1 MAALYVHAA
10 SPGSAARLARHSAG
24 QTAAAPDGPA
34 AIRASCAS
42 ARLRRDVPRR
52 HTRRDM
58 TTLAD
63 DTEARIAGFLA
74 KYTPAIEADLRAARA
89 RLRARFPRGHE
100 LVFDNWNALVF
111 GISPSTRSRESFV
124 SVAGYPRW
132 VTLFFLDGASLDDPQ
147 GLLEG
152 EGKQVRGVR
161 LARPEDIDSP
171 GVAALLEQAT
181 RPWADALAVAPPLAT
196 TIHTVADK
204 QRPRR
209 PAGR

>member
-1 MAALYVHAA
+1 M
-10 SPGSAARLARHSAG
+10 
-24 QTAAAPDGPA
+24 TAA
-34 AIRASCAS
+34 
-42 ARLRRDVPRR
+42 V
-52 HTRRDM
+52 
-58 TTLAD
+58 D

-89 RLRARFPRGHE
+89 RLRARFERGHE

-152 EGKQVRGVR
+152 EGRQVRGVR
-161 LARPEDIDSP
+161 LARPADIDSP
-171 GVAALLEQAT
+171 GVAALLDQAI
-181 RPWADALAVAPPLAT
+181 RPWAAALAAAPPLAT